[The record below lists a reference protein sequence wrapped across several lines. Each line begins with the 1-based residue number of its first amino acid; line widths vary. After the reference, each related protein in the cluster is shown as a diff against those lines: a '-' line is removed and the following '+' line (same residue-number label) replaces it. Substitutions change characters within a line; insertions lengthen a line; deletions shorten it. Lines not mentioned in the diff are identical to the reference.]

1 MVADDKK
8 PVMNLL
14 IVSQYFWPEVFR
26 INDLSRNLAGQGVRV
41 TVLTGQPNYPEG
53 RTFANYRWWSCN
65 RETIDGI
72 DVLRVPLAP
81 RGNGGALRLIANYLS
96 YVVCGSLVGP
106 FLTRKQPVDVIFVY
120 GISPI
125 LQAIPAIFLK
135 WHKRAKLVVWV
146 QDLWPESLEATGFVK
161 NRTILGLVGRV
172 VKWIYR
178 HADAVFV
185 QSRAFIEPVAELCA
199 PDKIVYYPNSA
210 EDAVASVSRVDEC
223 PIPALKDCFSVVFA
237 GALGTA
243 QALDVILDAAQRL
256 GGASEIK
263 FFLVGHGSRSDWL
276 TEQIAARKLEN
287 VILAGRYPIE
297 AMPSIFAAASVLL
310 VTLTNDPIFA
320 KTVPSKVQSYL
331 AAGRPI
337 VGCIDGEGA
346 RVIEEAEAGL
356 TSAAMNVDGLVAAIE
371 TLYRMPR
378 EERDQLGKNG
388 RQYFETHFE
397 SRKLTSELI
406 DKFRSIIAA
415 KHA

>member
-1 MVADDKK
+1 MVVEEKQAG
-8 PVMNLL
+8 MNLL

-26 INDLSRNLAGQGVRV
+26 INDLARNLTAQGVRV
-41 TVLTGQPNYPEG
+41 SVLTGQPNYPEG
-53 RTFANYRWWSCN
+53 RTFANYRWWSCK
-65 RETIDGI
+65 RETKDGI

-81 RGNGGALRLIANYLS
+81 RGNGGALRLVANYLS
-96 YVVCGSLVGP
+96 YVVCGSLLGP
-106 FLTRKQPVDVIFVY
+106 FLTRRQPVDVIFVY

-178 HADAVFV
+178 HSDAVFV

-199 PDKIVYYPNSA
+199 RDKIVYYPNSA
-210 EDAVASVSRVDEC
+210 EDAVASVQRVDDC
-223 PIPALKDCFSVVFA
+223 PMPALKECFSVVFA

-256 GGASEIK
+256 RGESSVK

-276 TEQIAARKLEN
+276 AEQIAARKLEN
-287 VILAGRYPIE
+287 VVLAGRYPIE
-297 AMPSIFAAASVLL
+297 AMPSVFAAASVLL

-331 AAGRPI
+331 AAGRPVI
-337 VGCIDGEGA
+337 GCINGEGA
-346 RVIEEAEAGL
+346 QVIQEAEAGL
-356 TSAAMNVDGLVAAIE
+356 TCAAMDAEGLAAAVN
-371 TLYRMPR
+371 TLYRLPPH
-378 EERDQLGKNG
+378 ERDRLGKNG
-388 RQYFETHFE
+388 RKYFETHFE
-397 SRKLTSELI
+397 SHKLTTELI
-406 DKFRSIIAA
+406 DKLTSIAA
-415 KHA
+415 KKG

>member
-1 MVADDKK
+1 MVAEDKQAG
-8 PVMNLL
+8 MNVL

-26 INDLSRNLAGQGVRV
+26 INDLARNLSGQGVRV
-41 TVLTGQPNYPEG
+41 SVLTGQPNYPEG
-53 RTFANYRWWSCN
+53 RTFPNYRWWSCK
-65 RETIDGI
+65 RETKDGI
-72 DVLRVPLAP
+72 DVLRVPLVP
-81 RGNGGALRLIANYLS
+81 RGKGGALRLVANYLS
-96 YVVCGSLVGP
+96 YVICGSLLGP
-106 FLTRKQPVDVIFVY
+106 FLTRRQRVDVIFVY

-135 WHKRAKLVVWV
+135 WSKRAKLVVWV

-161 NRTILGLVGRV
+161 NRKILALVGRV

-178 HADAVFV
+178 HSDAVFV
-185 QSRAFIEPVAELCA
+185 QSHAFIEPVAELCA
-199 PDKIVYYPNSA
+199 RDKIVYYPNSA
-210 EDAVASVSRVDEC
+210 EDAVASVRQIDDC

-256 GGASEIK
+256 SGVSSIR

-287 VILAGRYPIE
+287 VVLAGRYPIE

-337 VGCIDGEGA
+337 IGCIDGEGA
-346 RVIEEAEAGL
+346 RVIQDADAGL
-356 TSAAMNVDGLVAAIE
+356 TCAAMDAQGLAAAVDA
-371 TLYRMPR
+371 LYRLTPG
-378 EERDQLGKNG
+378 ERAQLGQNG
-388 RQYFETHFE
+388 RKYFETHFE
-397 SRKLTSELI
+397 SHKLTVELI
-406 DKFRSIIAA
+406 DKFRSIAA
-415 KHA
+415 NKA